1 MMGYDTKLDLLGVR
15 YDAELE
21 LRAMH
26 EFAQETGNKCK
37 SYSANDNEFKEN
49 CMKLIREQFSYES
62 DVETV
67 WKFIKEDFLQ

>member
-1 MMGYDTKLDLLGVR
+1 MGYDSNLDLLGVR

-26 EFAQETGNKCK
+26 EFAYKIGNECK
-37 SYSANDNEFKEN
+37 LYSFSDEEFKEN
-49 CMKLIREQFSYES
+49 CMKRICEHFRYED

-67 WKFIKEDFLQ
+67 WKFIKEDFL